1 MGRNGKEMKN
11 LFKNYHMYS
20 NIYILKLSK
29 FIEILTENKKHTIN
43 YVPGINIAPMASKK
57 LCFWIYLHFIVICSV
72 KSC

>member
-1 MGRNGKEMKN
+1 MGRNGKEMIN

-43 YVPGINIAPMASKK
+43 YV
-57 LCFWIYLHFIVICSV
+57 
-72 KSC
+72 